1 MSGAGELILVVAGMH
16 LLGLACAAFLIV
28 VALKGRPEPPQP
40 PPGSDSEGGGGLRP
54 RLPRSPTRPKDG
66 VPLPNARPSR
76 IRLREP
82 GRLADLLP
90 ARQRRPAREPQRI
103 PVRSESWR

>member
-16 LLGLACAAFLIV
+16 LLGLACVTALIV
-28 VALKGRPEPPQP
+28 VALKGRPDPPQP
-40 PPGSDSEGGGGLRP
+40 PPGSDSDGGGGLRP

-66 VPLPNARPSR
+66 IPLPSARPAR

-82 GRLADLLP
+82 GRLADRLP

-103 PVRSESWR
+103 PLPSGPRR